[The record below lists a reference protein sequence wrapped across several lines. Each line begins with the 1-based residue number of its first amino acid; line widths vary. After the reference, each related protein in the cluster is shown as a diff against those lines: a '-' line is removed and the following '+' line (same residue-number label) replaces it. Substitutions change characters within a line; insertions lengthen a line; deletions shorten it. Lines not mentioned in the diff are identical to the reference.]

1 MEATLKP
8 PALPSLLTSTV
19 PGFGVLHMLQVL
31 RRAQLVFPQP
41 LHVQSPGAN
50 IPTPHLLACHQ
61 ICMLGA
67 LKGACRRMVSSAD
80 QHTSA
85 TLHEQ
90 WGHGRLQVDLRFR
103 GRARGHRRHAQRPHR
118 HRPRAWVPYSGCMT
132 PCTHGPTP

>member
-50 IPTPHLLACHQ
+50 IPAPHLLACYLL
-61 ICMLGA
+61 CMA
-67 LKGACRRMVSSAD
+67 VAMKEYVS
-80 QHTSA
+80 
-85 TLHEQ
+85 
-90 WGHGRLQVDLRFR
+90 R
-103 GRARGHRRHAQRPHR
+103 
-118 HRPRAWVPYSGCMT
+118 
-132 PCTHGPTP
+132 